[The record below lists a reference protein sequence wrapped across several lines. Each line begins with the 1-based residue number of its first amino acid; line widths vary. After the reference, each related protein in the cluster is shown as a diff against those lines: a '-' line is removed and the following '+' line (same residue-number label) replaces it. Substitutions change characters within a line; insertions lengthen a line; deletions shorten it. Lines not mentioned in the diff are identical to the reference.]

1 MTPRSPGDEFNLTI
15 VFQTGDAV
23 VLALAKAALDAA
35 EIPFVTQGEGVQ
47 DLLGIGRMPGGFN
60 LATGPVR
67 LHVAAGDV
75 ERAREALSD
84 LGTA

>member
-1 MTPRSPGDEFNLTI
+1 VSPATPDEPSGLTV
-15 VFQTGDAV
+15 VFQTGDAI
-23 VLALAKAALDAA
+23 VLALAKAALEAA

-67 LHVAAGDV
+67 LHVDAGDL
-75 ERAREALSD
+75 ERAREALAD
-84 LGTA
+84 LAHS